1 MNITWMNSTA
11 VAGDR
16 IAVIGLGNPLMGD
29 DGFGLA
35 ALARLQ
41 EQWMLDPCVDVVDG
55 GTWGLNL
62 LPVLEAHDSVLL
74 LDAIRAG
81 EAPGTVVM
89 LGGEEVPRRLSTK
102 LSPHQIDL
110 REILALAELRGAL
123 PQRLVAIGVEPAM
136 VDLEAGLSPAVEK
149 ALQPVVVLAA
159 DRLSAWGASCE
170 PLSLAVG

>member
-1 MNITWMNSTA
+1 MNIMWTNSTA

-41 EQWMLDPCVDVVDG
+41 EQWMLDPRVDIVDG

-81 EAPGTVVM
+81 QAPGTVVM

-136 VDLEAGLSPAVEK
+136 VDLEAALSPAAEK
-149 ALQPVVVLAA
+149 ALEPVVVLAA
-159 DRLSAWGASCE
+159 DRLNAWGVSCE
-170 PLSLAVG
+170 PLSLAVR